1 VGTQNIVFTKILL
14 FLQYWWLDLGPTH
27 ATLVLG
33 HTKLSFQHFFLL
45 LLWVKVSFVWHK
57 LESSER
63 GPQLKTC
70 LHGIQLKGIFSIS
83 DQWGMAQPI
92 VGGTWAAGPVFYKNA
107 EWANQ
112 GKQASKQH
120 PPWPLHQVLPLG
132 SSSAW
137 VPVLTS
143 SNDDGL
149 WSGNV
154 SQTNLF
160 LPNIL
165 LGHGVLSQNVNPK

>member
-1 VGTQNIVFTKILL
+1 MGTQNIVFTKILL
-14 FLQYWWLDLGPTH
+14 FLQYWWLYLGPTH
-27 ATLVLG
+27 DTLVLG

-107 EWANQ
+107 EWASLGEQAN
-112 GKQASKQH
+112 KQLPMVTESAPTSRLSFCPDFLQWRTVIWKYKPNKCL
-120 PPWPLHQVLPLG
+120 PPLV
-132 SSSAW
+132 
-137 VPVLTS
+137 T
-143 SNDDGL
+143 
-149 WSGNV
+149 
-154 SQTNLF
+154 F
-160 LPNIL
+160 C
-165 LGHGVLSQNVNPK
+165 HGVLS